1 MSVNRKNRFSWA
13 SILFIVLL
21 FVCIAFTVFSIPA
34 FSQGGNVIV
43 TITIKDYMLRPVPN
57 ASVTVDDVFIGT
69 TDRDGVILITN
80 FSAGMHD
87 VTASA
92 EGLITRTAE
101 KEFSDGAKVNVQL
114 NRGNVV
120 TDPNIVTFI
129 VLDNST
135 SMSKLAAYV
144 YVDGELIG
152 QTDTRDGKVQYMV
165 PPGIHRVKVQKEGWV
180 DNETIIEITP
190 GATYTMLLS
199 TAGKFSIFNLKLFIY
214 ALEKEVT
221 KGLLV
226 TAQLSVVAMAIG
238 IVIGLVM
245 GLGRVSSNILFRSLA
260 SVYVEG
266 VRGLPILLQLL
277 FVNYGLPFLIYDM
290 TGGQFNIDGFTACV
304 IALSVNSGA
313 YMGEIFK
320 AGIEAIHKGQMEA
333 ARSLGMSYN
342 QSMRF
347 IILPQAFKIV
357 LPALGNEF
365 IALIKDSS
373 IGMVIS
379 VMEIV
384 WWSKSIGAEYYNT
397 FTPLLA
403 AGMVYLCITI
413 PLGRMVQYMEKKY
426 NVNNVRKEGTGFRGK
441 KRKTGGEKQEDTI

>member
-1 MSVNRKNRFSWA
+1 MVLNRKKRMPVV
-13 SILFIVLL
+13 SILLVVLL
-21 FVCIAFTVFSIPA
+21 ILCPLFCMPA
-34 FSQGGNVIV
+34 FSQGGNVVV
-43 TITIKDYMLRPVPN
+43 TINIKDYMLRPVPN
-57 ASVTVDDVFIGT
+57 ASVIVDDIFVGV
-69 TDRDGVILITN
+69 TDRDGLITVSN
-80 FSAGMHD
+80 FSAGPHNI
-87 VTASA
+87 TASA
-92 EGLITRTAE
+92 EGLATRMAE
-101 KEFSDGAKVNVQL
+101 REFSDGAKVNVQL
-114 NRGNVV
+114 NRENVV

-129 VLDNST
+129 ILDSGA
-135 SMSKLAAYV
+135 SKSKLAGATV
-144 YVDGELIG
+144 YIDGELIG
-152 QTDTRDGKVQYMV
+152 KTDTKDGKVQYLI
-165 PPGIHRVKVQKEGWV
+165 PAGIHRVKVQKEGWQ
-180 DNETIIEITP
+180 DNETVMEITP
-190 GATYTMLLS
+190 GATYTMYLS
-199 TAGKFSIFNLKLFIY
+199 TAGKFSIFNLKLFLY
-214 ALEKEVT
+214 ALEKEIT

-226 TAQLSVVAMAIG
+226 TIQLSVVAMSIG
-238 IVIGLVM
+238 LVIGLIM
-245 GLGRVSSNILFRSLA
+245 GLGRVSSNIVFRSVA

-277 FVNYGLPFLIYDM
+277 FVNFGLPFLISDI

-333 ARSLGMSYN
+333 ARSLGMTYN
-342 QSMRF
+342 QSMRY

-413 PLGRMVQYMEKKY
+413 PLGRMVQYMEKRY
-426 NVNNVRKEGTGFRGK
+426 NVNNARKQGTGILKKKPRAGGREPEGTV
-441 KRKTGGEKQEDTI
+441 